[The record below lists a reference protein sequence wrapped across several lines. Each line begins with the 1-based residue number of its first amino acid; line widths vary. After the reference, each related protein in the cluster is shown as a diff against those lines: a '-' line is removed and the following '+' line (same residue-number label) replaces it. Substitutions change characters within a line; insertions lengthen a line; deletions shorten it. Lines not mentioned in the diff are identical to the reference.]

1 MKVAICC
8 PSYRRPKVKSFDFYG
23 DLLKVYVDCGEYDD
37 YVKANPEYK
46 DCIISVPA
54 GVQGNVARIRNYI
67 LNDCLVNQECDVCC
81 IVDDDMDYIGYYEQL
96 KLYKLKQDEILPF
109 IEKYTTMC
117 DDLGFKMWGVNL
129 NSDPQ
134 CYREYSP
141 FSTLSVVL
149 GPFSCYLKGSECRYD
164 ERLPL
169 KEDYD
174 MALQHLNKYRGIL
187 RVNKYHYVCEQS
199 TNTGGCASY
208 RNIQREI
215 EQLTLLQKK
224 WGADVVKIDT
234 ADKSHSSKK
243 TKKIDYNPIIR
254 CPIKGI

>member
-8 PSYRRPKVKSFDFYG
+8 PSYKRPKVKSFDFYG
-23 DLLKVYVDCGEYDD
+23 NLLQVYVDCGEYDD
-37 YVKANPEYK
+37 YIVENPEYVEN
-46 DCIISVPA
+46 IISVPA

-67 LNDCLVNQECDVCC
+67 LEDCLVRKDYDVVC
-81 IVDDDMDYIGYYEQL
+81 IVDDDMDYIGYYEGT
-96 KLYKLKQDEILPF
+96 KLHKLEKDEILPF
-109 IEKYTTMC
+109 IERYSQLC
-117 DDLGFKMWGVNL
+117 EDFGFKMWGVNL

-149 GPFSCYLKGSECRYD
+149 GPFSCYLRGNECRYD
-164 ERLPL
+164 ESLPL

-174 MALQHLNKYRGIL
+174 MALQNLNKYRGIL
-187 RVNKYHYVCEQS
+187 RVNKYHYSCDQS
-199 TNTGGCASY
+199 TNKGGCASY
-208 RNIQREI
+208 RNIKKEI
-215 EQLTLLQKK
+215 EQLNLLKKK
-224 WGADVVKIDT
+224 WGKVVKIDI

-243 TKKIDYNPIIR
+243 VKKIDYNPIIK